1 MVVETLTRDPDAEAR
16 ADLIFHA
23 LADTTRRDI
32 LRRAIQGD
40 RSVSAL
46 ARDYPISTTAVQKH
60 VAVLE
65 RADLVTRTRRG
76 REQLVQ
82 SRPDTL
88 AEAHQLLEEIE
99 TLWRDR
105 LTRFEALLADSPDES
120 NPN

>member
-1 MVVETLTRDPDAEAR
+1 MVVDTPTRDPNAEAR

-32 LRRAIQGD
+32 LRHAIQGD

-60 VAVLE
+60 VGVLE
-65 RADLVTRTRRG
+65 RAGLITRTRRG

-105 LTRFEALLADSPDES
+105 LTRFEALLTDPPEELSP
-120 NPN
+120 N